1 MILQTDNLKC
11 SLSMISPKPMKY
23 ESMKV
28 LQKNISQQ
36 YIIQEIKKGIFLNW
50 VVSSG

>member
-1 MILQTDNLKC
+1 MQPVHDL
-11 SLSMISPKPMKY
+11 PKAY
-23 ESMKV
+23 EVWKHESFV
-28 LQKNISQQ
+28 KNISQQ